1 MFPLTPFFIAFFQGL
16 TPEEK
21 RFILL
26 VERGDCASV
35 AKTISQMRSQPKEV
49 RSLACDGVTPI
60 SYIFFIYQSYSLFI
74 YQDENEDENQSFC
87 CSCMFWNKHVTND
100 PIIMKSNTQGLI
112 CLSQAWSRTNQNFR
126 KNQKFCFHLCLGT
139 WTGYLSST
147 VLPAMRNLCD
157 SKVNVNVEL
166 PEKLEVGETH
176 S

>member
-1 MFPLTPFFIAFFQGL
+1 MPLVQGGHWVFCSTYVSMPKMAIFCTHWKYL
-16 TPEEK
+16 RTLDYLKEK
-21 RFILL
+21 
-26 VERGDCASV
+26 
-35 AKTISQMRSQPKEV
+35 
-49 RSLACDGVTPI
+49 
-60 SYIFFIYQSYSLFI
+60 QSFNFHSLFI

-126 KNQKFCFHLCLGT
+126 KNQNFCFHLCLGT